1 MNSPDDF
8 VDGAPVGRDGRQAPP
23 STRRT
28 SNAFGSPGVDATVK
42 RLDLNDAFIRHPDAT
57 FLMRAAG
64 HEMRAFGIDDGDVLL
79 VDRALVAGHGSVV
92 IAVVGGEL
100 RCRRLEKPA
109 GKAKGARGAVRLLAG
124 DPAVAAIV
132 IGEET
137 PLEVWGVVT
146 TVIKSLV

>member
-8 VDGAPVGRDGRQAPP
+8 LDGAPVGRDGRQAAP
-23 STRRT
+23 SARRT
-28 SNAFGSPGVDATVK
+28 SNAFGSPGVDSTVK

-64 HEMRAFGIDDGDVLL
+64 HEMHALGIDDGDVLL
-79 VDRALVAGHGSVV
+79 VDRALVAGQGSVV
-92 IAVVGGEL
+92 IAVVRGEL

-109 GKAKGARGAVRLLAG
+109 GKGGRGAVRLVAG
-124 DPAVAAIV
+124 DPAVAPIV
-132 IGEET
+132 IDEET